1 MFKEIRTEVLNMLHQ
16 QTDLQERRTRMIL
29 AFACLASVIG
39 MGRVLIGANPFVLIP
54 LVLMC
59 IVSGVAFWITF
70 KYHKIHIASWLLVL
84 ASNVFLFPAIFI
96 LSGGT
101 ESGIPVW
108 FVLGLV
114 YIFLLFRG
122 REFFIAMSVSV
133 AAFMVT
139 YFLAYQYPEILSDA
153 PTRFYS
159 AFDSFNTMF
168 VVSCFIGM
176 LLKAQ
181 VYSYEKESQV
191 VEKQKEEIEQIARSK
206 DAFFANMS
214 HEIRTPINTIIG
226 LNEMTLRENISDEI
240 AENAINIQNASKML
254 LTTINDIL
262 DLSKLESGKMEIVQA
277 QYEVSSMFSDLV
289 NLIWVRAHQKEL
301 EFKVD
306 IDHSIPSMLYGDEVR
321 IKQIVA
327 NMLTNAVKYT
337 EKGSV
342 TLAAKGERISAEVFL
357 LRISVADTGMGIK
370 KENIDDLFRAFKR
383 VDEQANRKIE
393 GTGLG
398 LTISKQL
405 VEMMGG
411 KISVDSVYH
420 KGSVFTIELRQGI
433 ISAQPIGVIN
443 FAAQKQLNHR
453 TKYKQYFT
461 APEAHV
467 LVVDDND
474 MNRMVV
480 TKLLRSTK
488 VQIDTVESG
497 KECLKKTAERPYHVI
512 LMDHM
517 MPGMDGEETLRA
529 LRSQAKGFCQ
539 KAPVLA
545 LTANVMTNAD
555 QIYQDMGFDG
565 YLAKPINAAL
575 LEASLLKY
583 LPPELV
589 EYTVGRV
596 GADSADMSDISQI
609 TSQRKRKV
617 AITADCICDLPEEW
631 LNKYQIGIMYCYVHT
646 KEGRFCDV
654 AEVSSDSLLNYL
666 KIEGNYAHSSTAAPS
681 EYEYFFAD
689 SLEKA
694 EHVLH
699 ITATVDLSGA
709 YPNAIQASK
718 NFDNVTVMDSGH
730 ISSGHGLMVLYAAYM
745 AEAGKNVKEIC
756 AALEQ
761 AKDLIC
767 SNFFVPSTETLFRNG
782 KVSGTVHKFCK
793 MLGLHPILRMS
804 ENRLKLWKIETG
816 KIQWAGRR
824 YVKKLLHDA
833 KEINTNILFLTYA
846 GCTVQQLDEILEE
859 VKKYVAFDRVVLQ
872 KASATVSSNCGV
884 GTFGLM
890 FAKCAKNF

>member
-1 MFKEIRTEVLNMLHQ
+1 MLKNIWTKILNMLNQ
-16 QTDLQERRTRMIL
+16 QTNLQERRTRMIL
-29 AFACLASVIG
+29 AFACLASLIG
-39 MGRVLIGANPFVLIP
+39 MGRVMLGANPLVLIP
-54 LVLMC
+54 LMLMC

-70 KYHKIHIASWLLVL
+70 QYHKIRFASWLLVFV
-84 ASNVFLFPAIFI
+84 SNVLLFPAIFV

-101 ESGIPVW
+101 ESGTPIW
-108 FVLGLV
+108 FVLGLI

-122 REFFIAMSVSV
+122 REFFIAMGISV
-133 AAFMVT
+133 AAFMFT
-139 YFLAYQYPEILSDA
+139 YIFTYQHPEILSAA

-168 VVSCFIGM
+168 AVSCFIGM

-181 VYSYEKESQV
+181 VSSYEKESRV

-226 LNEMTLRENISDEI
+226 LNEMTLREDISDEI

-262 DLSKLESGKMEIVQA
+262 DLSKLESGKMEIVQT

-342 TLAAKGERISAEVFL
+342 TLSAKGERISADGFL
-357 LRISVADTGMGIK
+357 LRISVADTGMGIR
-370 KENIDDLFRAFKR
+370 KENIDDLFRSFKR
-383 VDEQANRKIE
+383 VDERANRKIE

-420 KGSVFTIELRQGI
+420 KGSVFTIELQQGI
-433 ISAQPIGVIN
+433 ISAQPIGAIN

-453 TKYKQYFT
+453 TKYKQSFT
-461 APEAHV
+461 APEAHI

-488 VQIDTVESG
+488 VQVDTVESG
-497 KECLKKTAERPYHVI
+497 RECLKKTAEKPYHVI

-517 MPGMDGEETLRA
+517 MPGMDGEEA
-529 LRSQAKGFCQ
+529 LKAVRNQTKGFCQ
-539 KAPVLA
+539 KTPVIA

-555 QIYQDMGFDG
+555 QIYQEMGFDG
-565 YLAKPINAAL
+565 YLAKPVSAVL

-589 EYTVGRV
+589 WRTAGKT
-596 GADSADMSDISQI
+596 DSDEDIGDVSQI

-617 AITADCICDLPEEW
+617 AVTADCICDLPEEW
-631 LNKYQIGIMYCYVHT
+631 LDKFQIGIMYCYVHT
-646 KEGRFCDV
+646 KEGRFCDT

-666 KIEGNYAHSSTAAPS
+666 KVEGNYAHSSTAEPS

-689 SLEKA
+689 TLEKA
-694 EHVLH
+694 EQVLH
-699 ITATVDLSGA
+699 ITATADLSGA
-709 YPNAIQASK
+709 YPNATQASK
-718 NFDNVTVMDSGH
+718 NFDNVTVVDSGH

-745 AEAGKNVKEIC
+745 AEAGKSVKEIC
-756 AALEQ
+756 VALKQ
-761 AKDLIC
+761 FGNLVC
-767 SNFFVPSTETLFRNG
+767 SNFFMPGTETLCRNG

-793 MLGLHPILRMS
+793 TLGLHPVLRMS
-804 ENRLKLWKIETG
+804 GNKLKLWKIETG
-816 KIQWAGRR
+816 KIQWASRR
-824 YVKKLLHDA
+824 YVKKLLHDV
-833 KEINTNILFLTYA
+833 KEIDTSILFLTYA
-846 GCTVQQLDEILEE
+846 GCTVRQLDEILEE
-859 VKKYVAFDRVVLQ
+859 IKKYVIFDRVVLQ

-890 FAKCAKNF
+890 FARKMQ